1 MSQPCFASPTQA
13 LPEHPFFP
21 RRTAGSASM
30 LPIYEALMEL
40 DPPPRILVF
49 SGDVDGCVP
58 HLGTRR
64 WVSSLGLHPVQPWR
78 SWHSKTGAHVLE
90 LTGAQ

>member
-1 MSQPCFASPTQA
+1 
-13 LPEHPFFP
+13 
-21 RRTAGSASM
+21 
-30 LPIYEALMEL
+30 MEL

-90 LTGAQ
+90 LIGAPVMPHTIVPSPEHTFAVNVPAQR